1 MPNSSKLAAQYQAI
15 TGLMA
20 IVLGINENQSGFVSN
35 GMAQIQVANKIDNAE
50 TYRVLDEIH
59 DYLMNLSENVYKD
72 EGETK

>member
-1 MPNSSKLAAQYQAI
+1 MPNSNKLAAQYQAI
-15 TGLMA
+15 TGLMS

-59 DYLMNLSENVYKD
+59 DYLMNLSENVYKEED
-72 EGETK
+72 ETK